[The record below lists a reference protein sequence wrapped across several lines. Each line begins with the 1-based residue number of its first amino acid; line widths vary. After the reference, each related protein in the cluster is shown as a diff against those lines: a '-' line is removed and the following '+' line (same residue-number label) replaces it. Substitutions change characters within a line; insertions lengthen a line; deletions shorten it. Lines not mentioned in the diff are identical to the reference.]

1 MTDNSKSVSLS
12 GTMKARLRKYGNLE
26 IELCNCSSP
35 NKLILTAF
43 EAKGLGELLA
53 PQAASGEARCKFCQQ
68 LPNMEGDC
76 RCDLDPPQAAS
87 DSVTISRDCGVA
99 LLATR
104 GAINSQVGITNAK
117 DSYYTELEQS
127 LEANPMQVTGG
138 QCESR

>member
-87 DSVTISRDCGVA
+87 DSVTISRELFNELVYEIPKAKNA
-99 LLATR
+99 LA
-104 GAINSQVGITNAK
+104 GAAHPYPSPYK
-117 DSYYTELEQS
+117 EDLER
-127 LEANPMQVTGG
+127 LV
-138 QCESR
+138 